1 MNSMRERDSTGAHSL
16 LCWSNTENNQR
27 ALKNKKINTQ
37 VTCSYILGSM
47 ALPSIM
53 ARTCERKI
61 LTEDDDGNL
70 QEKPGNLQKT

>member
-1 MNSMRERDSTGAHSL
+1 
-16 LCWSNTENNQR
+16 
-27 ALKNKKINTQ
+27 
-37 VTCSYILGSM
+37 M